1 MFVLAVYLGDSAS
14 DAALVPKTAPG
25 PVSGRRDLL
34 PARLVFNQRSPRL
47 TRAKS
52 RPARAKSRPT
62 RAKSRPASAKERAGH
77 YLRISNRLITSRYRC
92 GAMRFR

>member
-34 PARLVFNQRSPRL
+34 PARLAFNLRSPRP
-47 TRAKS
+47 TS
-52 RPARAKSRPT
+52 AR
-62 RAKSRPASAKERAGH
+62 ERAGH

>member
-34 PARLVFNQRSPRL
+34 PARLVFNQRSPR
-47 TRAKS
+47 
-52 RPARAKSRPT
+52 PT

>member
-47 TRAKS
+47 T
-52 RPARAKSRPT
+52 
-62 RAKSRPASAKERAGH
+62 SAKERAGH

>member
-34 PARLVFNQRSPRL
+34 PARLVFNLRSPRPA
-47 TRAKS
+47 RAKP
-52 RPARAKSRPT
+52 RPARAKSRP
-62 RAKSRPASAKERAGH
+62 AGAKERAGH

>member
-1 MFVLAVYLGDSAS
+1 MFVLAVYFGDSAS
-14 DAALVPKTAPG
+14 DAALVLKTAPG

-34 PARLVFNQRSPRL
+34 PARLAFNQRSP
-47 TRAKS
+47 
-52 RPARAKSRPT
+52 RPARAKSRPA

>member
-14 DAALVPKTAPG
+14 DAGLVPKTAPG

-34 PARLVFNQRSPRL
+34 PARLVFNQRSPR
-47 TRAKS
+47 
-52 RPARAKSRPT
+52 
-62 RAKSRPASAKERAGH
+62 PASAKERAGH
-77 YLRISNRLITSRYRC
+77 YLRISSRLITSRYRC

>member
-34 PARLVFNQRSPRL
+34 PARLVFNQRSPR
-47 TRAKS
+47 
-52 RPARAKSRPT
+52 PA
-62 RAKSRPASAKERAGH
+62 
-77 YLRISNRLITSRYRC
+77 
-92 GAMRFR
+92 